1 MRVRIPNEAQVIES
15 GEVIDFHKQNELA
28 KILPSAL
35 TLSFACLDRHDHH
48 PLLHLTSQQDLY
60 RGLVGRL

>member
-1 MRVRIPNEAQVIES
+1 KTRAIES
-15 GEVIDFHKQNELA
+15 GEGISLNKQNELA
-28 KILPSAL
+28 KISPSSL

>member
-1 MRVRIPNEAQVIES
+1 MRVRIPNEAQVIET
-15 GEVIDFHKQNELA
+15 GEDINFHKKNELA
-28 KILPSAL
+28 EILPSAL

-48 PLLHLTSQQDLY
+48 PLLSQQDLY